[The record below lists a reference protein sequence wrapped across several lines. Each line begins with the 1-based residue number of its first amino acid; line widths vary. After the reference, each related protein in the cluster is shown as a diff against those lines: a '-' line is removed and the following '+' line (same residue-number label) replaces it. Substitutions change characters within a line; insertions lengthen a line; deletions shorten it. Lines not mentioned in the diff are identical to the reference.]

1 MYPSD
6 HAAILSAGHNGSRR
20 TPQINRS
27 TPVGLAKQTAMVT
40 CPCAG
45 RVPDAVDVAG
55 VSVDLASIGQSQ
67 KVVLV
72 EGRSDQA
79 ALEVLARRRG
89 TTLDSGGICVLAMG
103 GATSIGH
110 FLDLLG
116 PRGLN
121 VRLGGLC
128 DLGQVDCVLRALER
142 AGLGLTR
149 TRADLEARGFY
160 VCTEDLEDELIRAVG
175 AAAVE
180 QVIAAQ
186 GELRAWRTF
195 TNQPA
200 QRNRT
205 IYQQLH
211 RFMGTRSGRK
221 SQYARLLAEAVDLA
235 QVPRPLD
242 RVLAHR

>member
-1 MYPSD
+1 
-6 HAAILSAGHNGSRR
+6 
-20 TPQINRS
+20 
-27 TPVGLAKQTAMVT
+27 
-40 CPCAG
+40 
-45 RVPDAVDVAG
+45 VDVAG
-55 VSVDLASIGQSQ
+55 VSVDMASIGQAQ
-67 KVVLV
+67 RVVLV
-72 EGRSDQA
+72 EGRSDRA

-89 TTLDSGGICVLAMG
+89 TVTGPGGTCVLAMG

-110 FLDLLG
+110 FMDLLG

-121 VRLGGLC
+121 VGLGGLC
-128 DLGQVDCVLRALER
+128 DSGQEDCVVRALER
-142 AGLGLTR
+142 AGLGPIR

-160 VCTEDLEDELIRAVG
+160 VCTADLEDELIRAVG

-186 GELRAWRTF
+186 GELRSWRTF
-195 TNQPA
+195 TSQPA

-235 QVPRPLD
+235 RVPRPLD
-242 RVLAHR
+242 RVLAHG